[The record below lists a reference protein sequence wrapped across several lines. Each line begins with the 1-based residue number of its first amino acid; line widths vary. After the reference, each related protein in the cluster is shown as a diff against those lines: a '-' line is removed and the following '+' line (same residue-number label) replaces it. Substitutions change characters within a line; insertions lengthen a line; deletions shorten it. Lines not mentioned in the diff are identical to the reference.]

1 VALAE
6 LLIRLVAVE
15 AVLIAVA
22 TVVCIGRESRSASL
36 AELRD
41 RLRSVAPQL
50 AFLAGVLALNKAARQ
65 VGPQVSW
72 LVNLNVTDEIYA
84 LEGAFVANLQTVA
97 TPELTAYL
105 AFAYVY
111 GYTFLLVFPL
121 VAYVLDDVDRLSELT
136 VAFALN
142 YAIGLAAYVLF
153 VSYGPRNLIPDL
165 VEPLLYGTY
174 PVVQI
179 LTSEVNARV
188 NVFPSLHTSLSATV
202 LWFAWLTREQFPRWL
217 YVAAPL
223 ALSVI
228 FSTMYLGIHW
238 ATDVVAGLA
247 LAAVSVVAARRAG
260 WQRRAIRR
268 ADRLWGKLVGRWR
281 AR

>member
-22 TVVCIGRESRSASL
+22 TVVCIGRESRSTSL
-36 AELRD
+36 AELRA

-142 YAIGLAAYVLF
+142 YAFGLAAYVLF